1 MDSNEFSNKKKL
13 GRGTY
18 GKVFVA
24 KYQSKTVLLK
34 QMLLNQNDIS
44 KEFENLF
51 QSECEALMNLKSP
64 YIVAVLGYYIK
75 PKPTIVLEYIPEGSL
90 IKIIKEKKKVFSWT
104 EK

>member
-34 QMLLNQNDIS
+34 QMLLKQNDIS
-44 KEFENLF
+44 KEFAIET
-51 QSECEALMNLKSP
+51 SDKCCSSA
-64 YIVAVLGYYIK
+64 
-75 PKPTIVLEYIPEGSL
+75 
-90 IKIIKEKKKVFSWT
+90 
-104 EK
+104 